1 MFKWICLVVVLV
13 TFTAPSSAQNG
24 STKTYRGSLG
34 NKHIEMRLTVEG
46 NKVTGSYFYDQFK
59 QDIPLEGT
67 FDSKGTLQLTE
78 GKGKT
83 KTGKFVCKNQPETD
97 EMGECEWSRMNGTGQ
112 AFVFLTKQGI
122 QFKGAITL
130 TPKVLND
137 RKSKATVSYPQLT
150 SNVGSPAIDGF
161 NSLVEKLI
169 QKSVKDLA
177 ENVEPGF
184 SFEISYNVLLGND
197 DVVSVEIEEYFE
209 GGAHPTEHFSTV
221 NYSLKLNKQLTLADV
236 FRPGDD
242 YKEAIAEFAAKDIN
256 RRADE
261 IERAD
266 AQRENRQPQK
276 RDDPVMSVD
285 QLPEM
290 DTWGLSP
297 KGFVVYFDFPHVMA
311 VFDKTVVPYG
321 MLARHLS
328 PTGVV
333 PIVR

>member
-1 MFKWICLVVVLV
+1 MLRWTSLVLL
-13 TFTAPSSAQNG
+13 FLSLAPSALAQ
-24 STKTYRGSLG
+24 TIKTYRGSLG

-59 QDIPLEGT
+59 QDIPLEGA
-67 FDSKGTLQLTE
+67 FDSKGSLQLTE

-83 KTGKFVCKNQPETD
+83 KTGKFVCKNQLSTVEVS
-97 EMGECEWSRMNGTGQ
+97 ECEWSRMDGTGQ
-112 AFVFLTKQGI
+112 AFVFLTEQGI
-122 QFKGAITL
+122 QFKEAIAL

-137 RKSKATVSYPQLT
+137 RKLKATVSYPQLT
-150 SNVGSPAIDGF
+150 SQASSPAIEGF
-161 NSLVEKLI
+161 NSLVEKLV
-169 QKSVKDLA
+169 QKSVKDFA
-177 ENVEPGF
+177 ENRDPNSV
-184 SFEISYNVLLGND
+184 FEISYNVLLGTDN
-197 DVVSVEIEEYFE
+197 VVSVELEEYFD

-221 NYSLKLNKQLTLADV
+221 NYSLKANKQLTLADV
-236 FRPGDD
+236 FRPGDE
-242 YKEAIAEFAAKDIN
+242 YKQAIAEFAAKDIN

-276 RDDPVMSVD
+276 RDEQLMTDD

-321 MLARHLS
+321 VLARHLS